1 MTTTTTTTTITTKK
15 TPSSA
20 DRPRLETRLRS
31 AFGLKRIPFGKGMEP
46 DELFLTDSFTQSLD
60 RLRYL
65 IDRRGIGAVF
75 GAPGTGKSTLLNAF
89 RCGLGKAAYSVC
101 DVTHTTCAVLD
112 LFRQIARGFA
122 IEPRYRKADVIRE
135 VKDRILK
142 LSRAQKI
149 QPILIVDDA
158 HLLPTNVLDDL
169 RLLTSFDGDSRDDL
183 TMILCGHPQL
193 ESNLRLAIN
202 EALAQRIVLRVR
214 LRSLH
219 PDEVDRYLG
228 FRLELAGRTA
238 KLFLPDASEAIA
250 RAARGVPRLI
260 DRLAEHAM
268 LIALRS
274 KRTEIDADI
283 VTEAIDEVD
292 P

>member
-1 MTTTTTTTTITTKK
+1 M
-15 TPSSA
+15 SA
-20 DRPRLETRLRS
+20 DRPRLETKLRS
-31 AFGLKRIPFGKGMEP
+31 AFGLKRIPFGKDLEP
-46 DELFLTDSFTQSLD
+46 DELFLTDSFNQSQD

-65 IDRRGIGAVF
+65 LDRRGIGAVF
-75 GAPGTGKSTLLNAF
+75 GAPGTGKSTLLRAF
-89 RCGLGKAAYSVC
+89 LGGLGKAAYSVC
-101 DVTHTTCAVLD
+101 YVSHSTCAVLD
-112 LFRQIARGFA
+112 LFREIARGFA

-135 VKDRILK
+135 VKDRIVK
-142 LSRAQKI
+142 LSRGQKI
-149 QPILIVDDA
+149 QPVLIVDDA
-158 HLLPTNVLDDL
+158 HLLPTHVLDDL
-169 RLLTSFDGDSRDDL
+169 RLLTSFDGDSRDEL
-183 TMILCGHPQL
+183 TMVLCGHPQL

-219 PDEVDRYLG
+219 AGEVDGYLD

-250 RAARGVPRLI
+250 RAARGIPRLV
-260 DRLAEHAM
+260 DRLAEHCM
-268 LIALRS
+268 LIALRQ
-274 KRTEIDADI
+274 KRTEIDAEI